1 MRIRKPAPTSTQP
14 LDSYDP
20 ELLLEMYRRM
30 FLIRSFEMKVNDL
43 FLRGLMPGTI
53 HLSHGQEATT
63 VGACLAL
70 RPDDFVTLTHRGHG
84 QALAKG
90 MTPRSLL
97 AELFGRE
104 AGCCHGRAG
113 SLHIGDMALGA
124 LPAIAIV
131 GAASP
136 IAAGMAFA
144 FQRRHTGQVA
154 CNFFGEAAANKGD
167 WHEAMNLAALWRLPL
182 IFLCENNLYGVSTHV
197 TDVMLIENVS
207 ERAAAYGMPGMTIYG
222 NDPVGVYDEVR
233 RAAER
238 ARQGEGPTL
247 IECLT
252 YRFGGHK
259 RDDPAT
265 YRPREEVAAWD
276 AQDPL
281 PAFRQR
287 MLADGRFAP
296 QALDELE
303 RGERAALEDAAEFA
317 MGARDPAPAS
327 ALEHVYA

>member
-144 FQRRHTGQVA
+144 FQRRRTGQVA

-247 IECLT
+247 VECLT
-252 YRFGGHK
+252 YRRGGLK

-265 YRPREEVAAWD
+265 YRPKDEVEAWL
-276 AQDPL
+276 AQDPV
-281 PAFRQR
+281 PAFRNR
-287 MLADGRFAP
+287 LLADGRFNEGGLIKIENGVQQSVD
-296 QALDELE
+296 QAV
-303 RGERAALEDAAEFA
+303 EFA
-317 MGARDPAPAS
+317 QTSSEPPPEL